1 MDDDDLIE
9 KILEESIKNPNKS
22 IENDNN
28 NNLNSL
34 EKYFL
39 DDLKILPSFKSPFN
53 FIDYYS
59 YQKILLLQ
67 SIYSN
72 NFLLN
77 NLSLKIPTIEMKPFS
92 LNEIENKNFYLF
104 KILTSK
110 IFICNKQEIFIFDL
124 NEKTFIKKLF
134 YNKKNNS
141 FISAFDVD
149 NENLLVGYEN
159 GTIIIFDIE
168 SGKTKIIIEN
178 IKNKILSLK
187 IFKIEGKIIYFLVS
201 DFLGNVYEISIK
213 NWMFLLFKINEIKT
227 LFNNNEKIYLIKN
240 LCENFYVFL
249 SLNKVLIYKNDE
261 NNNFIKI
268 FEEFKPKNLNNE
280 NNLIDVDFGKGKLKN
295 FIKNFI
301 IISFDNFI
309 YFYSINNK
317 FEINY
322 EGFYKNKNLILK
334 IGFLEES
341 IIYVLDNNLNLN
353 IIDSF
358 YINTNKNFNLENN
371 NFCIKEENKFIES
384 KLINF
389 CPFDNNIKSY
399 LNSFCV
405 FNKNLFV
412 FGEKNFYKINCLSF
426 KEICDYLQRNNEYKK
441 LLKLCVEVY
450 NGNIKYLLLPE
461 KNEIKKFII
470 QIISQFTL
478 TNINNN
484 NNNENIIEI
493 IEIIIE
499 LCIKI
504 ECIEYLMNEIFPL
517 LELKGYKN
525 IFIIKL
531 EKFILCDYLKDFL
544 FDFNFIKNLIKL
556 YLNNKKFENLSQI
569 LLHLNIK
576 CLNNSEIISLMKRNY
591 LINPLIYLLM
601 YNDKYYEILE
611 ILLKYIKKGKMI
623 NNNNFNEI
631 LEKEKENIFYT
642 KNYFIYKLF
651 WYIKLCISG
660 RKYPNNL
667 NKISNYNL
675 SILIPQITYF
685 LLNENVMK
693 ILLIDYENYFSIL
706 KNIFTIETLFNFL
719 NEADKN
725 EKLRILAFVLL
736 ENDCYDFIEIL
747 PVNLLIYLMKIL
759 EKNNEKEIK
768 LNLFIF
774 ITKCKN
780 FNEIPKEFLINSSK
794 FLIKNYE
801 NEEKINNCIKNLLSN
816 ENKFKK
822 EDYEEILKN
831 FNENDFF
838 DVKFFLYD
846 KINDFNNCLKIINK
860 NEIKINKFEWINKTL
875 LKLSEKKDL
884 ENFILFKDFIL
895 ENLKLIAEIN
905 LIEFN
910 NLIEKWFDKQIKKII
925 EKLLNL
931 DKKILF
937 DYLNLKIKK
946 IEEEIEQN
954 ENNIIYEKEDEIN
967 FIYKTHFELLI
978 ELKKFDLI
986 LINLNKNVNFY
997 PLIFCLKLCKKNN
1010 IIDAEIFILKKIGEF
1025 KESFE
1030 KCLEILCK
1038 NFNEIK
1044 NNFNNE
1050 NAIKNFN
1057 KYFNTCLSI
1066 CIDSSINNNEQKIWE
1081 NFLIKLYEFLSE
1093 ENNNKNLNEFLTN
1106 KIKFLLEKMCVYI
1119 NIKVIM
1125 TIVSNNYKN
1134 AGLNEFKE
1142 LLLNLLESY
1151 NNQEEIY
1158 KSTKNLLYF
1167 NVINNKKILINSNLK
1182 GNFFN
1187 FEFSFCSNC
1196 KNEFSNKN
1204 NVCYIFNCKHIL
1216 CKKCVIKDYFNNE
1229 EINFCS
1235 ICKENQIEDFNLNE
1249 DENNENSLIKKYSIK
1264 FINENIN
1271 NEKIESNDKKQF
1283 LKRINKYENKINN
1296 KKNDFIENCVKCLR
1310 ESIRNLEKTKDY

>member
-1 MDDDDLIE
+1 MDNDDLIE

-22 IENDNN
+22 IETENN
-28 NNLNSL
+28 NKLESL

-59 YQKILLLQ
+59 YQKIILLQ

-77 NLSLKIPTIEMKPFS
+77 NFSLKIPTIEIKPFS
-92 LNEIENKNFYLF
+92 LNEINNKNFYLF

-110 IFICNKQEIFIFDL
+110 IFICNNQEIFIFDL
-124 NEKTFIKKLF
+124 KEKTFIKKLF

-178 IKNKILSLK
+178 IKNKIISLK
-187 IFKIEGKIIYFLVS
+187 IFKIEGKLIYFLVS
-201 DFLGNVYEISIK
+201 DFLGNFYEISIK
-213 NWMFLLFKINEIKT
+213 NWMFLLFKINEIKI

-240 LCENFYVFL
+240 LFENFYAFL
-249 SLNKVLIYKNDE
+249 SLNKVLIYKFD

-317 FEINY
+317 FEIKY

-341 IIYVLDNNLNLN
+341 IIYVFDNNLNLN

-384 KLINF
+384 KIINF

-426 KEICDYLQRNNEYKK
+426 KEICDYLQKNNEYKK
-441 LLKLCVEVY
+441 LLKLSVEVY

-461 KNEIKKFII
+461 KKEIKKFII
-470 QIISQFTL
+470 EIISQFTL
-478 TNINNN
+478 TNIN

-504 ECIEYLMNEIFPL
+504 ECIEYLINEIFPL

-531 EKFILCDYLKDFL
+531 EKFILCDYFKDFL
-544 FDFNFIKNLIKL
+544 FDLNFIKNLINL
-556 YLNNKKFENLSQI
+556 YLNNNKFENLSQI

-576 CLNNSEIISLMKRNY
+576 CLNNKEIISLMKKNY
-591 LINPLIYLLM
+591 LIDPLIFVLM
-601 YNDKYYEILE
+601 FEDKYYEILE

-642 KNYFIYKLF
+642 KNYFIYKTF
-651 WYIKLCISG
+651 WYIKICISG
-660 RKYPNNL
+660 RKYPNNS

-706 KNIFTIETLFNFL
+706 KNIFSIETLFNFL
-719 NEADKN
+719 IEADKN

-736 ENDCYDFIEIL
+736 ENDCYDLLEIL
-747 PVNLLIYLMKIL
+747 PVNLLIYLMIIL

-774 ITKCKN
+774 ISKCKN
-780 FNEIPKEFLINSSK
+780 FNEIPKKFLIDSVN
-794 FLIKNYE
+794 FLIKNYK

-822 EDYEEILKN
+822 EDFEEILKN
-831 FNENDFF
+831 FDENNFF
-838 DVKFFLYD
+838 DVKFFYM
-846 KINDFNNCLKIINK
+846 
-860 NEIKINKFEWINKTL
+860 IKL
-875 LKLSEKKDL
+875 M
-884 ENFILFKDFIL
+884 
-895 ENLKLIAEIN
+895 
-905 LIEFN
+905 
-910 NLIEKWFDKQIKKII
+910 
-925 EKLLNL
+925 
-931 DKKILF
+931 
-937 DYLNLKIKK
+937 
-946 IEEEIEQN
+946 
-954 ENNIIYEKEDEIN
+954 
-967 FIYKTHFELLI
+967 
-978 ELKKFDLI
+978 I
-986 LINLNKNVNFY
+986 LI
-997 PLIFCLKLCKKNN
+997 
-1010 IIDAEIFILKKIGEF
+1010 
-1025 KESFE
+1025 
-1030 KCLEILCK
+1030 
-1038 NFNEIK
+1038 
-1044 NNFNNE
+1044 
-1050 NAIKNFN
+1050 
-1057 KYFNTCLSI
+1057 
-1066 CIDSSINNNEQKIWE
+1066 
-1081 NFLIKLYEFLSE
+1081 
-1093 ENNNKNLNEFLTN
+1093 
-1106 KIKFLLEKMCVYI
+1106 
-1119 NIKVIM
+1119 
-1125 TIVSNNYKN
+1125 IV
-1134 AGLNEFKE
+1134 
-1142 LLLNLLESY
+1142 
-1151 NNQEEIY
+1151 
-1158 KSTKNLLYF
+1158 
-1167 NVINNKKILINSNLK
+1167 
-1182 GNFFN
+1182 
-1187 FEFSFCSNC
+1187 
-1196 KNEFSNKN
+1196 
-1204 NVCYIFNCKHIL
+1204 
-1216 CKKCVIKDYFNNE
+1216 
-1229 EINFCS
+1229 
-1235 ICKENQIEDFNLNE
+1235 
-1249 DENNENSLIKKYSIK
+1249 
-1264 FINENIN
+1264 
-1271 NEKIESNDKKQF
+1271 
-1283 LKRINKYENKINN
+1283 
-1296 KKNDFIENCVKCLR
+1296 
-1310 ESIRNLEKTKDY
+1310 